1 MPCQVEQTQG
11 VHFHELALVSVSGWL
26 ELKDAAL
33 QTAIHRVSRL

>member
-11 VHFHELALVSVSGWL
+11 VHFREFALVSGWF

-33 QTAIHRVSRL
+33 QTAIHHVSRL